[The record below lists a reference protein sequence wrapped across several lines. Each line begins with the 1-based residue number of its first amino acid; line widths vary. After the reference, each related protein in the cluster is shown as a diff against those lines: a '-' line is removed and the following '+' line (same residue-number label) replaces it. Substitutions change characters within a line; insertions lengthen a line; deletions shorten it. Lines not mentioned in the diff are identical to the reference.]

1 MHLMTNHVFRPILL
15 IFFPLIICSSDFEVA
30 GGQGDGEKKM
40 KRVLYFSCWLEH
52 EEKRDRKK

>member
-1 MHLMTNHVFRPILL
+1 MTNHVFRQILL

-52 EEKRDRKK
+52 EEKRDKKK